1 MITAQA
7 SKFVVGGLALLFL
20 ASNGRTMAQ
29 GQPGN
34 PNATGAQTPHQVL
47 DGTATL
53 VGPFNP
59 NQMLRLA
66 LGLQP
71 PHLAEEEQ
79 FLRDLQ
85 TKGSPLFHQF
95 LTPEEWDARF
105 APSVQDEQAVVD
117 WAQAQGLTVTKRY
130 PNRLLVDVEANVATI
145 QKAFQIS
152 INNYQFGS
160 KTYFSNDRDPVIPES
175 LTSILHSVAGLNNI
189 QVLHPAHRGAVEHE
203 SPIYVPGPV
212 VAMGESRSAN
222 GDITKLPAAGASSQ
236 GFGLIPNITNGA
248 YDPTDI
254 YSSQAY
260 DFTAL
265 YNQGHCCN
273 PLNNDNS
280 SPPEASIAIATAYS
294 LNGNDIVGFHNQYP
308 YLAYNYQ
315 EVYID
320 SGGQKPPV
328 DDPETTMDVEWSTAM
343 ANSFGAA
350 TNTAKVY
357 VYEGV
362 DNHWG
367 TFHDVYN
374 QILTDD
380 LARVF
385 STSWGCQEL
394 WCASQAWMD
403 SYHAIFNNMVGV
415 GWTLVA
421 ASGDQGAS
429 AGCDWYHPSTSVQ
442 YPASDP
448 NIVGAGGTTLSLS
461 SGPVY
466 VSEVGWSGGPEGC
479 GYNDGGS
486 TGGFSQYYNVP
497 DFQSGM
503 GFSRRAVPDIALSA
517 DWYSKP
523 QNIYYGGSLQ
533 GNGGTS
539 IVAPEMAGFF
549 AQENAYLV
557 YLGSICGNGA
567 QPCAPMGNAN
577 YFLYDIG
584 KNGAAHYPYY
594 DITSGCNSN
603 DITTLYGLK
612 FYCAGPGYD
621 QVTGWGSMNA
631 LQLAWGINL
640 WHVPGYTTPVIT
652 FTGPATN
659 HWYNTDQLVRWT
671 ITTPSGN
678 GAPSDGLAGYS
689 RAWDSDPGGDP
700 YSEPHPG
707 TGNSFYSGPG
717 IVGLPYGCIDFS
729 GSCSGTI
736 AVGQGLHTVHVRAW
750 GNEGEGSSDVTYG
763 PLGYDTT
770 PPQTTASLSGTKI
783 SGTTYKSPVT
793 VTLTATD
800 PGAPTTGSGIASTV
814 YQVNSEGLKNY
825 VGPFTVSYPGSF
837 TVTFHS
843 IDNAGNVETDKST
856 SFTIK
861 ALLSLSPGALAF
873 GNQVLNTT
881 SAAKTITL
889 TNLYG
894 SAAIPINS
902 ITPSGDFAIPTNNCG
917 ASLAKGGKCTFT
929 VTFTPSV
936 VGSIAG
942 KVTVS
947 YVGEG
952 TPALL
957 GLNGTGLAPTSL
969 SPTSLAFGAIAV
981 GTTSASKAVTLTNNE
996 STALNI
1002 SLAASDDYSISSTTC
1017 GATLAAN
1024 TSCTINVTFSPKQN
1038 GATNGAVTVTYN
1050 AELSPQIVALSG
1062 SGTGAK
1068 ASPLT
1073 FTPGSLSFK
1082 NVAVGASANATVT
1095 VKNSSASTVTI
1106 LGLTGSGDYSATG
1119 CLVALKS
1126 KATCVMT
1133 VTFTPSTTGM
1143 TRGSV
1148 AIANDSSLTPEIYN
1162 VSGTAILP
1170 FTLSPTSLTFASQ
1183 AVGTLSATQTVTM
1196 SNNLNM
1202 PVQIAYGASGEF
1214 IATAS
1219 GYFPCGAVLPAL
1231 STCTFSVT
1239 FAPTQTG
1246 SISGVTTVVYSG
1258 NFSPQEVKLTGTGN

>member
-34 PNATGAQTPHQVL
+34 PNATGAQTPKQVL

-95 LTPEEWDARF
+95 LTPEEWNARF
-105 APSVQDEQAVVD
+105 APSVRDEQAVVD

-130 PNRLLVDVEANVATI
+130 PNRLLVDLEANVATI
-145 QKAFQIS
+145 QKAFQVS
-152 INNYQFGS
+152 INNYQLGS

-175 LTSILHSVAGLNNI
+175 LTGILHSVAGLNNI

-203 SPIYVPGPV
+203 SPIYVAGPV
-212 VAMGESRSAN
+212 VAMGESRSAD

-260 DFTAL
+260 DFNAL

-273 PLNNDNS
+273 PLGNPDQ

-294 LNGNDIVGFHNQYP
+294 MNANDMVGFHNQFS

-315 EVYID
+315 EFYID
-320 SGGQKPPV
+320 GVPIV
-328 DDPETTMDVEWSTAM
+328 DDAETTMDLEWSTAM
-343 ANSFGAA
+343 ANSFGLAA
-350 TNTAKVY
+350 NTAKVY
-357 VYEGV
+357 VYEGFNNLIV
-362 DNHWG
+362 
-367 TFHDVYN
+367 TFNDVFN
-374 QILTDD
+374 QILNDGF
-380 LARVF
+380 ARVF
-385 STSWGCQEL
+385 STSWGNQEIYG
-394 WCASQAWMD
+394 WDQADMD
-403 SYHAIFNNMVGV
+403 TDHAIFNQMVGQ

-429 AGCDWYHPSTSVQ
+429 AGCDRYHPSTSVQ

-461 SGPVY
+461 SGPIY
-466 VSEVGWSGGPEGC
+466 VSEVGWSGGLKTGSCAE
-479 GYNDGGS
+479 NDGGS
-486 TGGFSQYYNVP
+486 TGGLSQYYNVP
-497 DFQSGM
+497 DFQDGM
-503 GFSRRAVPDIALSA
+503 GFSRRAVPDIALNA
-517 DWYSKP
+517 DWYNTP

-549 AQENAYLV
+549 AQENAYLLS
-557 YLGSICGNGA
+557 LGNICGNGA
-567 QPCAPMGNAN
+567 QACAPIGNAN

-584 KNGAAHYPYY
+584 KNGASHYPYY
-594 DITSGCNSN
+594 DTTSGCNSN

-612 FYCAGPGYD
+612 SYCAGPGYD

-631 LQLAWGINL
+631 LQLAWGINW
-640 WHVPGYTTPVIT
+640 WHVPGVTTPLIT

-671 ITTPSGN
+671 ITTPSNN

-689 RAWDSDPGGDP
+689 RAWDSDPGADP

-707 TGNSFYSGPG
+707 TGNSFYSGPE

-729 GSCSGTI
+729 GSCSGTS

-750 GNEGEGSSDVTYG
+750 GNKGEGSGDVTYG
-763 PLGYDTT
+763 PLGYDTI
-770 PPQTTASLSGTKI
+770 PPQTTATLAGTLI

-800 PGAPTTGSGIASTV
+800 PGAPNTGSGVASTV
-814 YQVNSEGLKNY
+814 YQINSEGLKNY

-843 IDNAGNVETDKST
+843 IDNAGNVETTESK

-861 ALLSLSPGALAF
+861 ALLSLSPGSVAF

-881 SAAKTITL
+881 SAAKTIAL

-902 ITPSGDFAIPTNNCG
+902 ITPSGDFALPTNNCG
-917 ASLAKGGKCTFT
+917 ASLAKGAKCTFT

-936 VGSIAG
+936 VGSISG
-942 KVTVS
+942 KVTLS
-947 YVGEG
+947 YGGEG
-952 TPALL
+952 SPALL

-969 SPTSLAFGAIAV
+969 SPTSLAFGSVTV
-981 GTTSASKAVTLTNNE
+981 GTTSASKSATLTNNK
-996 STALNI
+996 SSDLTI

-1017 GATLAAN
+1017 GATLVAN

-1050 AELSPQIVALSG
+1050 SDLSPQILPLSG
-1062 SGTGAK
+1062 SGTGGS

-1073 FTPGSLSFK
+1073 FTPGSLSFA
-1082 NVAVGASANATVT
+1082 NVAVGASANKTVT
-1095 VKNSSASTVTI
+1095 VKNNTASNVNI
-1106 LGLTGSGDYSATG
+1106 LGLTGSGDYSASG
-1119 CLVALKS
+1119 CQVGLKP

-1133 VTFTPSTTGM
+1133 VTFTPSTTG
-1143 TRGSV
+1143 TTKGSI
-1148 AIANDSSLTPEIYN
+1148 AIANDTTVTPEIYN

-1170 FTLSPTSLTFASQ
+1170 FTLSPASLTFASQ

-1231 STCTFSVT
+1231 STCTFNVT
-1239 FAPTQTG
+1239 FTPAATG
-1246 SISGVTTVVYSG
+1246 AISGVVTVTYSG